1 MWCASFSRT
10 SMLEGIGVDIVQNS
24 RFETLSE
31 NTVNHIL
38 STAERKE
45 AGALSGRARLEF
57 LASRFAA
64 KEALAKALGTGF
76 TRLQPRHITV
86 VHDEMGKPC
95 FSVSGE
101 VAELFSNVEI
111 HLSISHEKDYSV
123 AMVVLDGK
131 K

>member
-1 MWCASFSRT
+1 
-10 SMLEGIGVDIVQNS
+10 MLEGIGVDIVQNS

-31 NTVNHIL
+31 TTVNHIL
-38 STAERKE
+38 STAEKKE
-45 AGALSGRARLEF
+45 AAELSSRARLEF
-57 LASRFAA
+57 LAWRFAA

-76 TRLQPRHITV
+76 TRLQPRHVTV
-86 VHDEMGKPC
+86 MHDAMGKPF
-95 FSVSGE
+95 FSVSDD
-101 VAELFSNVEI
+101 VADLFSSVDI